1 MKLLRII
8 IPAVLVF
15 VWSCKT
21 IDEPKVYSSLMST
34 NAFQTRNDAIAAVN
48 AVYARLKAPSG
59 ISDAWMYYAGFQVI
73 ISDLTT
79 DIGQSNGGTDVVAMT
94 DCLWGSSNQY
104 LSFSWQQQY
113 KLVYDANTAIYY
125 LGKMTAITDAEKA
138 QFISECRFLRALGYV
153 DLTDA
158 FGPVILMTDQS
169 VADNIANADYES
181 KPQTTPVAEINKV
194 IIADLEYAAAN
205 LPVNYETHTIYPTTD
220 VGRASKGAALTL
232 LMKLYMR
239 EKNWQKVVDLSSQ
252 IMALNEYALYPTYDG
267 LFKEANVWCEENIFN
282 CMANALVDGMEIMNH
297 FGPVNHPDVTD
308 RWGWLGVSWHFYD
321 QFEKGDDR
329 RDKMFFVDYDGT
341 DGLKYIEPI
350 KGQATPPEGTT
361 YMPYA
366 YTKKYADPTGSTT
379 YYDGHGFP
387 ILRYADVIL
396 SRAEALNE
404 LNGPNAE
411 SIGLIN
417 QTKGRA
423 HAKLLG
429 NAGSFTKESLRDAI
443 LLERGFEFYFECK
456 RRQDLIRMDKYV
468 PIVNAYLKANEQE
481 QEVQFPRDKYFPYP
495 QKQVDLNPNLSNA
508 DRRQ

>member
-1 MKLLRII
+1 MKLIKII
-8 IPAVLVF
+8 LPAVLVF
-15 VWSCKT
+15 LMGCSK

-34 NAFQTRNDAIAAVN
+34 NAFQSRNDAIAAVN

-79 DIGQSNGGTDVVAMT
+79 DVGQSNGGTDVEAMT
-94 DCLWGSSNQY
+94 NCLWGSSNQY

-125 LGKMTAITDAEKA
+125 LNKMTSITDAEKA
-138 QFISECRFLRALGYV
+138 QFTSECRFLRALGYV

-158 FGPVILMTDQS
+158 FGPVILVTDK
-169 VADNIANADYES
+169 DIENNILHADYES
-181 KPQTTPVAEINKV
+181 KPTTTSVEEINKV

-205 LPVNYETHTIYPTTD
+205 LPVNYTAHTIYPTTD
-220 VGRASKGAALTL
+220 VGRASKGAAMTL

-239 EKNWQKVVDLSSQ
+239 EKQWQKVVDLSAQ
-252 IMALNEYALYPTYDG
+252 IKALNEYALYPSYSG

-297 FGPVNHPDVTD
+297 FGPVNNSEVTD
-308 RWGWLGVSWHFYD
+308 RWGWLGVSWYFYD

-329 RDKMFFVDYDGT
+329 RAMFFIDYDGT
-341 DGLKYIEPI
+341 DGLKYIQPI
-350 KGQATPPEGTT
+350 KGQDTPPEGTT

-387 ILRYADVIL
+387 ILRYADVL
-396 SRAEALNE
+396 LCRAEALNE
-404 LNGPNAE
+404 LNGPNTE
-411 SIGLIN
+411 NIGLIN
-417 QTKGRA
+417 EVKGRSNA
-423 HAKLLG
+423 TLLG
-429 NAGSFTKESLRDAI
+429 AATSYTKESLRDAI
-443 LLERGFEFYFECK
+443 LLERGFEFFFECK
-456 RRQDLIRMDKYV
+456 RRQDLIRMGKYE
-468 PIVNAYLKANEQE
+468 PIVNAYLTAIEQ
-481 QEVQFPRDKYFPYP
+481 VPNINLAKDKYFPYP

-508 DRRQ
+508 DRR

>member
-1 MKLLRII
+1 MKHLKII
-8 IPAVLVF
+8 LPAVLVF
-15 VWSCKT
+15 ILSCSK

-34 NAFQTRNDAIAAVN
+34 NAFESRNDAIAAVN

-79 DIGQSNGGTDVVAMT
+79 DVGQSNGGTDVENMT
-94 DCLWGSSNQY
+94 NCLWGSANQY
-104 LSFSWQQQY
+104 LAFSWQQQY

-125 LGKMTAITDAEKA
+125 LNKMTAITDAEKA
-138 QFISECRFLRALGYV
+138 QFVSECRFLRALGYV

-158 FGPVILMTDQS
+158 FGPVILVTDK
-169 VADNIANADYES
+169 DIENNILHADYES
-181 KPQTTPVAEINKV
+181 QPMTTSVADIDKQ

-205 LPVNYETHTIYPTTD
+205 LPVNYTVHTIYKTTD
-220 VGRASKGAALTL
+220 VGRASKGAAMTL

-239 EKNWQKVVDLSSQ
+239 EKQWQKVVDLSAQ
-252 IMALNEYALYPTYDG
+252 IKALNEYALYPSYSG
-267 LFKEANVWCEENIFN
+267 LFKEANLWCQENIFN

-297 FGPVNHPDVTD
+297 FGPVNNAEVTD

-321 QFEKGDDR
+321 QFGKEDDR
-329 RDKMFFVDYDGT
+329 RNDMFFIDYDGT
-341 DGLKYIEPI
+341 DGLKYIQPI
-350 KGQATPPEGTT
+350 KGQPAPPAGTT

-366 YTKKYADPTGSTT
+366 YTKKYADPSGATT

-387 ILRYADVIL
+387 ILRYADVLL

-411 SIGLIN
+411 SIGLVN
-417 QTKGRA
+417 EVKGRS

-429 NAGSFTKESLRDAI
+429 NAGGFTKEALRDAI
-443 LLERGFEFYFECK
+443 LLDRGFEFYFECK
-456 RRQDLIRMDKYV
+456 RRQDLIRTGKYEQ
-468 PIVNAYLKANEQE
+468 IVNAYLTAIQQVPNITLPK
-481 QEVQFPRDKYFPYP
+481 DLYFPYP
-495 QKQVDLNPNLSNA
+495 QKQVDLNPNLDNSG
-508 DRRQ
+508 RR